1 MPGSWFCDVIAK
13 ASCSGQI
20 QPMRHLVV
28 VLSLL
33 FATPALAQFW
43 GHYDNARFGYG
54 IDVPPGFFGN
64 GESDNGDGQIF
75 YRLEAEQ
82 SLTVW
87 GGMLP
92 ESFEQEV
99 AERQANAL
107 AENWSITYQAS
118 SPQWA
123 SFSGQRDHRI
133 FHTRVIALCD
143 GASYA
148 AFTLEYNIRDLSK
161 TDAVVEG
168 LVRSFVGERC

>member
-1 MPGSWFCDVIAK
+1 MPESWFCDVIAK
-13 ASCSGQI
+13 AAVCGQI
-20 QPMRHLVV
+20 RPMRHLLVV
-28 VLSLL
+28 VSLL
-33 FATPALAQFW
+33 LATPALAQFW
-43 GHYDNARFGYG
+43 GHYDNTRFAYG
-54 IDVPPGFFGN
+54 IDVPPGFVGN

-75 YRLEAEQ
+75 HRLEAEQ

-87 GGMLP
+87 GGILM

-99 AERQANAL
+99 ADRQGYRT
-107 AENWSITYQAS
+107 AENWGITYQAS

-133 FHTRVIALCD
+133 FYTRMIALCD

-168 LVRSFVGERC
+168 LVRSFVAEGC